1 MDHPYQG
8 HMLHIGYTVSEVKKR
23 HRLRETTA
31 TNGPEGTVFNKTQVS
46 LKLLEEGM
54 YRLHNSMASINND
67 YLEDV
72 LCSLFTTVVNIR
84 AVSHFKHETITT
96 LQYSQDFGMITKESV
111 KRVTKWAANY
121 FTHEKSY
128 YPVPLTSKK
137 FVNFTSTRR
146 LPSEGINTETECA
159 MKEFVEKYRSLRRRT
174 VQEETTKDKAG
185 AIPLA
190 VYTKQQDSIKVDLLA
205 ELGNDF
211 NSGDQPVGLSSDK
224 GEFKLLRK
232 VGT

>member
-1 MDHPYQG
+1 
-8 HMLHIGYTVSEVKKR
+8 MLHIGYTVSEVKKR

-96 LQYSQDFGMITKESV
+96 L
-111 KRVTKWAANY
+111 
-121 FTHEKSY
+121 
-128 YPVPLTSKK
+128 
-137 FVNFTSTRR
+137 
-146 LPSEGINTETECA
+146 
-159 MKEFVEKYRSLRRRT
+159 
-174 VQEETTKDKAG
+174 
-185 AIPLA
+185 
-190 VYTKQQDSIKVDLLA
+190 
-205 ELGNDF
+205 
-211 NSGDQPVGLSSDK
+211 
-224 GEFKLLRK
+224 
-232 VGT
+232 

>member
-1 MDHPYQG
+1 M
-8 HMLHIGYTVSEVKKR
+8 
-23 HRLRETTA
+23 
-31 TNGPEGTVFNKTQVS
+31 
-46 LKLLEEGM
+46 
-54 YRLHNSMASINND
+54 
-67 YLEDV
+67 
-72 LCSLFTTVVNIR
+72 
-84 AVSHFKHETITT
+84 
-96 LQYSQDFGMITKESV
+96 
-111 KRVTKWAANY
+111 KRVTKWEAKY

-128 YPVPLTSKK
+128 YPVPHTGTE
-137 FVNFTSTRR
+137 FANVNLMRP
-146 LPSEGINTETECA
+146 LPSKGINPEFEST

-224 GEFKLLRK
+224 GGFKLLRK

>member
-1 MDHPYQG
+1 MSYLVNNYRMDHPHQG
-8 HMLHIGYTVSEVKKR
+8 HMSHIGYTVSEVKKR
-23 HRLRETTA
+23 HRFRETIA
-31 TNGPEGTVFNKTQVS
+31 TNCPEGTVSNKTPVS

-54 YRLHNSMASINND
+54 HRLQ
-67 YLEDV
+67 
-72 LCSLFTTVVNIR
+72 LCSLLIAVVENIR
-84 AVSHFKHETITT
+84 AVSHFKHETITA

-137 FVNFTSTRR
+137 FVNFTSMRR
-146 LPSEGINTETECA
+146 LPSEEINTETESA

-185 AIPLA
+185 AIPPA

-211 NSGDQPVGLSSDK
+211 NSVDQPVGLSSDK
-224 GEFKLLRK
+224 GAFKLLRK